1 MLVEILLGIFIVASI
16 IEVYVIFNLTRK
28 SEMLETWIEDFSD
41 RMYRA
46 YNDMKVIDDKG
57 VFEADDEVGEVFTQL
72 RDITEQLSTI
82 GLEEQESDS

>member
-41 RMYRA
+41 RMNEA
-46 YNDMKVIDDKG
+46 YKDMHLIDAKG

-72 RDITEQLSTI
+72 KDITEQLSKL
-82 GLEEQESDS
+82 GLEEQESAS

>member
-46 YNDMKVIDDKG
+46 YNDMKVIDAKG

-82 GLEEQESDS
+82 GLEEQESAS

>member
-1 MLVEILLGIFIVASI
+1 MVVEIILGLFVLT
-16 IEVYVIFNLTRK
+16 EGYVIWNLTRK
-28 SEMLETWIEDFSD
+28 TELLETWIEDFSD

-46 YNDMKVIDDKG
+46 YNDMKVIDAKG

-82 GLEEQESDS
+82 GLEEQESAS